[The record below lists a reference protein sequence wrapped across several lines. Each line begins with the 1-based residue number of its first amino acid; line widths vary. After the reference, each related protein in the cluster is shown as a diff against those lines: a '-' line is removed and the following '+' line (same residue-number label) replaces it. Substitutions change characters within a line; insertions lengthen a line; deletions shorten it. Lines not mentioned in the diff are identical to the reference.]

1 MKYIVFF
8 ILTTLILNTKVS
20 SQPFVR
26 SWYTTWGNDSV
37 PAEMNF
43 VNQCADD
50 FGNVYTHLTKDTVW
64 NTTVSMITKYNSSG
78 QRDWERLYYSPYD
91 GRAYTTQ
98 IKCDK
103 NGNVFLCGR
112 EKDATGNNTMLLLKY
127 DSVGTFQW
135 KFNYPFPIGQSC
147 WLSGID
153 FDSLTNIY
161 LLSTVYIQY
170 ASDQYEDILMTK
182 LNPSGTIIWSNYM
195 NFPDTIALHNSS
207 SGIAADHS
215 WNFIISGS
223 TQDSSVFAKLDTS
236 GNFIWVQKKSL
247 ERASYNLIVDDYN
260 SIYTHRDSF
269 GLSLLTKMDSTGLE
283 IWHKNITQ
291 LDSCKINYLTF
302 KKDHL
307 YTAGDRGIL
316 KLDLN
321 GDTLWRRHYVS
332 GPGKFDEYKKVVV
345 SENEDVTVVGNVST
359 SIPVYGLDLGIS
371 RYDSSGNLKWHL
383 QYNNA
388 LNTNDDYK
396 DVTLNSSDN
405 LFVGSEQYLTQYCP
419 QLICIS
425 PDTISITSDI
435 HRNFQQSNDYS
446 TQIVKDNSDNII
458 IAGNLMSSDLQQA
471 IALVKYTN
479 SGNLIWD
486 KTMKKTNS
494 ITNIASLK
502 TDDSDNIYIAGGH
515 NTSITYKSEARLIKL
530 DSNGDSIYQISH
542 QLTPYCSEYFL
553 NFVFDHSG
561 NIYLLETGKDSSNL
575 YFFQILK
582 YDSSGNYVWN
592 KFIADSA
599 ESRGQILVDEYD
611 NIYYSYRTFG
621 TTSQDWDVVVSMMD
635 TAGNDIWTTAYN
647 NPNNTF
653 DIVTDMKLDH
663 DKNIV
668 LACVSRIVDWDLNV
682 VKFDSTGQFLWS
694 SIFNPLDLTIYLQY
708 RLAIDENNNI
718 YVSGVEDSTN
728 VIRHGITIK
737 LDPSGT
743 FVWKNKM
750 RANSSHQRNKC
761 SAIAA
766 GQGFVYVSGT
776 SSNSDYSKY
785 LFFVVYDT
793 LGYEVYSDSICAPN
807 SMPTEDQEGLQII
820 YDDGCAYLTG
830 RIYTSAEEGEF
841 SAIKYCNT
849 TVGITETEIT
859 PFRASIYPNPSNGTF
874 TIQYSSNESTN
885 ADVEVFNLLGERV
898 LHKLVS
904 VSKGKN
910 EILIS
915 DLFYSGSYF
924 VRIILNNNRC
934 FSEKLIILN

>member
-302 KKDHL
+302 KK
-307 YTAGDRGIL
+307 TIFIL
-316 KLDLN
+316 Q
-321 GDTLWRRHYVS
+321 V
-332 GPGKFDEYKKVVV
+332 
-345 SENEDVTVVGNVST
+345 
-359 SIPVYGLDLGIS
+359 
-371 RYDSSGNLKWHL
+371 
-383 QYNNA
+383 
-388 LNTNDDYK
+388 
-396 DVTLNSSDN
+396 
-405 LFVGSEQYLTQYCP
+405 
-419 QLICIS
+419 
-425 PDTISITSDI
+425 
-435 HRNFQQSNDYS
+435 
-446 TQIVKDNSDNII
+446 
-458 IAGNLMSSDLQQA
+458 IA
-471 IALVKYTN
+471 
-479 SGNLIWD
+479 
-486 KTMKKTNS
+486 
-494 ITNIASLK
+494 
-502 TDDSDNIYIAGGH
+502 
-515 NTSITYKSEARLIKL
+515 
-530 DSNGDSIYQISH
+530 
-542 QLTPYCSEYFL
+542 
-553 NFVFDHSG
+553 
-561 NIYLLETGKDSSNL
+561 
-575 YFFQILK
+575 
-582 YDSSGNYVWN
+582 
-592 KFIADSA
+592 
-599 ESRGQILVDEYD
+599 
-611 NIYYSYRTFG
+611 
-621 TTSQDWDVVVSMMD
+621 
-635 TAGNDIWTTAYN
+635 
-647 NPNNTF
+647 
-653 DIVTDMKLDH
+653 
-663 DKNIV
+663 
-668 LACVSRIVDWDLNV
+668 
-682 VKFDSTGQFLWS
+682 
-694 SIFNPLDLTIYLQY
+694 
-708 RLAIDENNNI
+708 
-718 YVSGVEDSTN
+718 
-728 VIRHGITIK
+728 
-737 LDPSGT
+737 
-743 FVWKNKM
+743 
-750 RANSSHQRNKC
+750 
-761 SAIAA
+761 
-766 GQGFVYVSGT
+766 
-776 SSNSDYSKY
+776 
-785 LFFVVYDT
+785 
-793 LGYEVYSDSICAPN
+793 
-807 SMPTEDQEGLQII
+807 
-820 YDDGCAYLTG
+820 
-830 RIYTSAEEGEF
+830 EF
-841 SAIKYCNT
+841 
-849 TVGITETEIT
+849 
-859 PFRASIYPNPSNGTF
+859 
-874 TIQYSSNESTN
+874 
-885 ADVEVFNLLGERV
+885 
-898 LHKLVS
+898 
-904 VSKGKN
+904 
-910 EILIS
+910 
-915 DLFYSGSYF
+915 
-924 VRIILNNNRC
+924 
-934 FSEKLIILN
+934 